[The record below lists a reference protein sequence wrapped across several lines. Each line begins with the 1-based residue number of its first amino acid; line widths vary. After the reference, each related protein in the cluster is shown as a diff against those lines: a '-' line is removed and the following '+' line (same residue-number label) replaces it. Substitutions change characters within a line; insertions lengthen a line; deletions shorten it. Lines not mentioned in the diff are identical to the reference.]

1 MEHEDIIRAV
11 TRALEKT
18 PEGLTWLDL
27 VVEISANTADERGDL
42 AEALSKLMAEERVHR
57 RGNSKDDR
65 RFVLSADPEPQP
77 TVEKGTG
84 KLKRARP
91 VPVPCPH
98 CKGMY
103 SPQGLWKHILY
114 CEANPANA
122 KDGIVL
128 IDLDKVRCKT
138 APPLVYKENAKEPV
152 RLRKSPIEPCVMTE
166 EKVRRISEGH
176 EVMKA
181 AVSGTVPEVEYN
193 LVNSFELKD
202 VPDNIKQALKKDGA
216 TLRVEV
222 EPVEMKGK
230 RILKA
235 RVTQM
240 TLELDIG
247 D

>member
-1 MEHEDIIRAV
+1 MGHEDIIRAV
-11 TRALEKT
+11 THALEKT
-18 PEGLTWLDL
+18 PEGLTWLEL
-27 VVEISANTADERGDL
+27 VSKVGANTADERGDL
-42 AEALSKLMAEERVHR
+42 AEVLSKLMAEERVHR

-122 KDGIVL
+122 KDGI
-128 IDLDKVRCKT
+128 RF
-138 APPLVYKENAKEPV
+138 N
-152 RLRKSPIEPCVMTE
+152 KSPIEPCVMTE
-166 EKVRRISEGH
+166 ETVRRISEGH

-181 AVSGTVPEVEYN
+181 AVSGTVPEVKYN
-193 LVNSFELKD
+193 LVNNLELTGVRVSEKSVTPGCEIDKD
-202 VPDNIKQALKKDGA
+202 DISLCVNVDP
-216 TLRVEV
+216 VEV
-222 EPVEMKGK
+222 KGK
-230 RILKA
+230 RIRKA